1 MERSFTL
8 LLIKRKLLASVYFT
22 SKIVKRGIPHEA
34 VAASIIK
41 RDISNN
47 SKLNC
52 RLYGIVIYNYS
63 AWSWSRW
70 DRRGDHFFG
79 IWTNEDT

>member
-63 AWSWSRW
+63 AWSWEQMGPT
-70 DRRGDHFFG
+70 RRSFF
-79 IWTNEDT
+79 WNLD